1 MTLGL
6 RLAGHALTGAIL
18 LLAAA
23 VALLTIGPRLL
34 GYQALPVLTGSMAP
48 AIPTGSLIV
57 VTKVAAS
64 DVGVGDIITFHHPQ
78 RPQDYVTHRVV
89 AVEES
94 PAGRALTT
102 KGDANAQPD
111 AWKVVANESG
121 YRYAFGIP
129 YIGGAIT
136 AFASS
141 PARLLLYAVPMIA
154 LAVIALLRIWKQ
166 DEDVAPKAPQGLEP
180 ITAAGD

>member
-1 MTLGL
+1 MGL
-6 RLAGHALTGAIL
+6 RLAGHAATAAIL

-23 VALLTIGPRLL
+23 VALMTIGPRLL

-48 AIPTGSLIV
+48 AIPTGSLVV
-57 VTKVAAS
+57 VTQIAAS
-64 DVGVGDIITFHHPQ
+64 EVSVGDVITFHHPQ
-78 RPQDYVTHRVV
+78 RPQEYVTHRVI

-111 AWKVVANESG
+111 AWKVVATESG
-121 YRYAFGIP
+121 YRMAFGVP
-129 YIGGAIT
+129 YIGGAII

-141 PARLLLYAVPMIA
+141 PARPLLYAIPMIVLA
-154 LAVIALLRIWKQ
+154 LIALVRIWRQKT
-166 DEDVAPKAPQGLEP
+166 EPEPISPPALEP
-180 ITAAGD
+180 VAAGGD

>member
-1 MTLGL
+1 MTTGL
-6 RLAGHALTGAIL
+6 RLAGHAVTAAIL

-23 VALLTIGPRLL
+23 VALMTIGPRLL

-48 AIPTGSLIV
+48 AIPTGSLVV
-57 VTKVAAS
+57 VTRVAAAE
-64 DVGVGDIITFHHPQ
+64 VGVGDVITFHHPQ
-78 RPQDYVTHRVV
+78 RPQEYVTHRVV
-89 AVEES
+89 AVEQS

-121 YRYAFGIP
+121 YRYAFGVP
-129 YIGGAIT
+129 HVGAAIL

-141 PARLLLYAVPMIA
+141 PARLLLYAVPMIV
-154 LAVIALLRIWKQ
+154 LAMIALVRIWR
-166 DEDVAPKAPQGLEP
+166 DEKKTGPVSRPGLEP
-180 ITAAGD
+180 VATGGD